1 MAAGAVGTLLGMWA
15 LQVIQALL
23 GATLPPN
30 TTLAI
35 NPRALLFTAG
45 ITAATALLVGLA
57 PAIQASRGEL
67 VDGPQGRGAGIV
79 RGTRPR
85 APRRVD
91 RG

>member
-1 MAAGAVGTLLGMWA
+1 VGTLLGMWA
-15 LQVIQALL
+15 LRAIQALL

-67 VDGPQGRGAGIV
+67 VAASRTRRGDRQGNAAARSAA
-79 RGTRPR
+79 R
-85 APRRVD
+85 
-91 RG
+91 